1 MTCLP
6 TDTPQDLDFATL
18 KAKYRHERDRRLR
31 PEGQKQF
38 IEMAGEFRHLYETD
52 PNCEVAPRDPIS
64 DDTDV
69 VVLGGGF
76 AGLFAGAR
84 MREAGIEDVRII
96 EMGGDFGGTWYW
108 NRYPGVQCDI
118 ESTCYMP
125 LLEEVNYIPKE
136 RYSHGPEIYEHCQRI
151 GHHYG
156 LYEKAMFG
164 TIVRTLKWDE
174 EIRRWHVTTDR
185 GDHLRARFVIMGSG
199 PFNHPKLPG
208 IPGIKDFKGHSFHS
222 ARWDFEYTGGD
233 ALGGLY
239 KLEDKRVAII
249 GVGSTGIQIV
259 PHLGLHAKHLYVIQ
273 RTPTSI
279 DVRGNRETDPEWAAS
294 LKPGWQAERM
304 RAFHAASV
312 GRLMPGMEDPVCDG
326 WTEVMRNFT
335 ARLQAMGNP
344 ELSPTETARL
354 MEEVD
359 FGVMERLRRRVDEVV
374 NDPETAEKL
383 KPYYRFLCKRPGFS
397 DDYLPTFNRTNVTLI
412 DVSDTRGVERIT
424 ENGFV
429 AAGVE
434 YEVDCIV
441 FASGFEI
448 TSEIRRQIG
457 IDVIEGRHGR
467 SLYDYWA
474 DGYRTL
480 HGMTT
485 HGFPNQFFT
494 GFTQGASAPNYTS
507 MLDQQTQHI
516 AYIIKAAIERG
527 AATIEVT
534 EEAQD
539 EWVRLLRET
548 AVPMGDFQR
557 ECTPGTFNNEGT
569 RTTGSLIGESYG
581 PGFEAFEKVLADWRD
596 SGRLPGMNLGT

>member
-6 TDTPQDLDFATL
+6 TKTPDGLNFEAL
-18 KAKYRHERDRRLR
+18 NAKYRHERDRRLR
-31 PEGQKQF
+31 PDGQKQF
-38 IEMAGEFRHLYETD
+38 IETAGEFRHLYETD
-52 PNCEVAPRDPIS
+52 PNATVEPRDPIS
-64 DDTDV
+64 ADADV

-118 ESTCYMP
+118 ESYCYLP
-125 LLEEVNYIPKE
+125 LLEEVDYVPKE

-151 GHHYG
+151 GRHFG

-174 EIRRWHVTTDR
+174 AIRRWHVTTDR

-222 ARWDFEYTGGD
+222 ARWDFDYTGGD
-233 ALGGLY
+233 SLGGLD

-249 GVGSTGIQIV
+249 GSGSTGIQIV
-259 PHLGLHAKHLYVIQ
+259 PHLGLHAKHLYVLQ

-279 DVRGNRETDPEWAAS
+279 DVRGNRATDPEWAAS
-294 LKPGWQAERM
+294 LKPGWQADRM
-304 RAFHAASV
+304 RDFQAASV
-312 GRLMPGMEDPVCDG
+312 GRLLPGMEDPVCDG
-326 WTEVMRNFT
+326 WTEVTRNFA
-335 ARLQAMGNP
+335 ARLKELGNP
-344 ELSPTETARL
+344 KLSAAQTAQL

-359 FGVMERLRRRVDEVV
+359 FGVMERIRRRVDQVV
-374 NDPETAEKL
+374 EDPVTAEAL

-397 DDYLPTFNRTNVTLI
+397 DEYLPTFNRTNVTLI
-412 DVSDTRGVERIT
+412 DVSGTRGVERIT
-424 ENGFV
+424 EKGFV
-429 AAGVE
+429 ANGEE

-441 FASGFEI
+441 YASGFEI
-448 TSEIRRQIG
+448 TSEIRRRIG
-457 IDVIEGRHGR
+457 IDVIEGKGGQ
-467 SLYDYWA
+467 SLYDHWK

-485 HGFPNQFFT
+485 NGFPNQFFT
-494 GFTQGASAPNYTS
+494 GFTQGASAPNYTG
-507 MLDQQTQHI
+507 MLDQQTLHM
-516 AYIIKAAIERG
+516 AYIIKEVLQRGGASIE
-527 AATIEVT
+527 TT
-534 EEAQD
+534 QEAQD

-548 AVPMGDFQR
+548 AVPMEDFHR
-557 ECTPGTFNNEGT
+557 ECTPGNFNDEGT

-581 PGFEAFEKVLADWRD
+581 PGFAAFGAVLADWRD
-596 SGRLPGMNLGT
+596 RGDLLGMTLEY